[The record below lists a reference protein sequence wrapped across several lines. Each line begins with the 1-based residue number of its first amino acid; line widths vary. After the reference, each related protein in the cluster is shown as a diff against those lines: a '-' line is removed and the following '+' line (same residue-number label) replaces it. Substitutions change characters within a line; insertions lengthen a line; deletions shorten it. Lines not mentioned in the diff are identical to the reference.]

1 MGNLQREHNSHTQTF
16 FAEEKDVV
24 GGVLA
29 GMVGTGGNSG
39 LTLTAV
45 LLEAFADPHQDTELK
60 NGKEGE
66 GREERRKGGEVG
78 IQESG

>member
-16 FAEEKDVV
+16 LAEEKGVV

-29 GMVGTGGNSG
+29 GVVGTGGDSG

-45 LLEAFADPHQDTELK
+45 LLEAFADPPQDTELK
-60 NGKEGE
+60 NGKDGE
-66 GREERRKGGEVG
+66 GREERRRGRKVG